1 MRLTSLR
8 VRNYGCL
15 ADFELSDIG
24 PLAIFVGANGSGKST
39 LFDVFA
45 FLRDALRD
53 DVGKAVAKRGGFEAL
68 RTREADGPIGITVQT
83 GRDSPDW
90 DPKAVETEAT
100 YAISVDSDLN
110 GLRIVSERVAI
121 CVARDGVKQIVTLLD
136 AGADADDERSR
147 REHLRLARPDTI
159 TDAAL
164 HAGCLSEAAAP
175 QALEAVERLRA
186 FLAAPYFSN
195 VEPSLARQPCAAAVD
210 HRLSESGGNLA
221 SVVLQQTQ
229 TDDGTFNDALRLV
242 QRATPRLD
250 GIQAC
255 EMPDG
260 RVTLEFIER
269 GHESGMPA
277 ANVSDG
283 TIKLLAYALL
293 LNESQRRPML
303 CIEHPER
310 HVYPSL
316 MWELLEEIR
325 AYTDRRDAQVLLTTH
340 APGMLDAADPE
351 DVFWLVR
358 QDGGSKARRVADD
371 PRLVAEHDYGGQLG
385 FMWRTGSFLD
395 AHPA

>member
-8 VRNYGCL
+8 VKNYGCL

-45 FLRDALRD
+45 FLRDVLRE
-53 DVGKAVAKRGGFEAL
+53 DVGAAVAKRGGFEAL
-68 RTREADGPIGITVQT
+68 RTHAAPGPIRFELHAGRDSQDWDPNCVDPTATYALAIDCDADGPYV
-83 GRDSPDW
+83 R
-90 DPKAVETEAT
+90 
-100 YAISVDSDLN
+100 
-110 GLRIVSERVAI
+110 SERITAYLAVAG
-121 CVARDGVKQIVTLLD
+121 ATKQITLLD
-136 AGADADDERSR
+136 TDSDNGNKRPRPQRLLLDRPESVISGALRAGYISD
-147 REHLRLARPDTI
+147 
-159 TDAAL
+159 
-164 HAGCLSEAAAP
+164 AAAP
-175 QALEAVERLRA
+175 TALAAVDRLRA

-195 VEPSLARQPCAAAVD
+195 VETSLARQPCAAAVE
-210 HRLSESGGNLA
+210 HRLSESGDNLA
-221 SVVLQQTQ
+221 NAVLQQTQ
-229 TDDGTFNDALRLV
+229 TDRGTFNDALRLV
-242 QRATPRLD
+242 RRAAPRLD
-250 GIQAC
+250 GIQVC
-255 EMPDG
+255 ETTDG

-325 AYTDRRDAQVLLTTH
+325 AYTDHRDAQVLLTTH

>member
-45 FLRDALRD
+45 FLRDALREG
-53 DVGKAVAKRGGFEAL
+53 VGTAVAKRGGFEAL
-68 RTREADGPIGITVQT
+68 RTRGADGAIGIAVQT
-83 GRDSPDW
+83 GSDSLDW
-90 DPKAVETEAT
+90 DPKAVETEAA
-100 YAISVDSDLN
+100 YAISINNDLN
-110 GLRIVSERVAI
+110 GPHIVSEQVTI
-121 CVARDGVKQIVTLLD
+121 CVALDGVRQIVTLLD
-136 AGADADDERSR
+136 ADADAGGERSR
-147 REHLRLARPDTI
+147 VGHLQIMRPDTVI
-159 TDAAL
+159 DAAL
-164 HAGCLSEAAAP
+164 RAGCLSEAAAP
-175 QALEAVERLRA
+175 QAFEAVEGLRA

-195 VEPSLARQPCAAAVD
+195 VETSLARQPCAATID
-210 HRLSESGGNLA
+210 HRLSESGDNLA
-221 SVVLQQTQ
+221 NAVLQQTQ
-229 TDDGTFNDALRLV
+229 TDRGTFNDALRLV
-242 QRATPRLD
+242 QRAAPRLD

-255 EMPDG
+255 ETTDG

-325 AYTDRRDAQVLLTTH
+325 AYTDHRDAQVLLTTH

-351 DVFWLVR
+351 DVFWIVR

>member
-1 MRLTSLR
+1 MKQ
-8 VRNYGCL
+8 
-15 ADFELSDIG
+15 DI
-24 PLAIFVGANGSGKST
+24 
-39 LFDVFA
+39 
-45 FLRDALRD
+45 
-53 DVGKAVAKRGGFEAL
+53 
-68 RTREADGPIGITVQT
+68 
-83 GRDSPDW
+83 
-90 DPKAVETEAT
+90 
-100 YAISVDSDLN
+100 
-110 GLRIVSERVAI
+110 
-121 CVARDGVKQIVTLLD
+121 TLLD
-136 AGADADDERSR
+136 AGPDADSERSWV
-147 REHLRLARPDTI
+147 EHLRLTRPDVI

-164 HAGCLSEAAAP
+164 RAGCLSEAAAP

-229 TDDGTFNDALRLV
+229 TDGGALNDALRLV

-325 AYTDRRDAQVLLTTH
+325 AYTDHRDAQVLLTTH

>member
-45 FLRDALRD
+45 FLRDVLRE
-53 DVGKAVAKRGGFEAL
+53 DVGTAVAERGGFEAL
-68 RTREADGPIGITVQT
+68 RTRGADGPIGIAVQT

-90 DPKAVETEAT
+90 DPKAVETEAA
-100 YAISVDSDLN
+100 YAISIDSDLN
-110 GLRIVSERVAI
+110 GPRIVSERVTI
-121 CVARDGVKQIVTLLD
+121 CVALDGVRQIVTLLD
-136 AGADADDERSR
+136 ADADAGGERSR
-147 REHLRLARPDTI
+147 VGHLQIMRPDTVI
-159 TDAAL
+159 DAAL
-164 HAGCLSEAAAP
+164 RAGCLSEAAAP
-175 QALEAVERLRA
+175 QALEAVDRLRA

-195 VEPSLARQPCAAAVD
+195 VEPSLARQPCAAAVE
-210 HRLSESGGNLA
+210 HRLSESGDNLA
-221 SVVLQQTQ
+221 NAVLQQTQ
-229 TDDGTFNDALRLV
+229 TDRGTFNDALRLV
-242 QRATPRLD
+242 QRAVPRLG

-255 EMPDG
+255 ETTDG

-325 AYTDRRDAQVLLTTH
+325 AYTDHRDAQVLLTTH

-358 QDGGSKARRVADD
+358 QDGGSKARRVAND